1 MMMKEVLNAL
11 SNNSFIN
18 KYELDDEKSLA
29 WVETTKMCKDGF
41 PFEVLIDFDGNQDV
55 VTVAHIFRIP
65 LADNFFSKCSTISLL
80 MANQL
85 NIWLAE
91 SGCYPGGC
99 FSLSFAY
106 GKESAFSGDLTYCN
120 NIHREVDLPTMI
132 RTMSCSIKALIEIVD
147 NIETFIEKTRRTPEL
162 LEVDDGIWI
171 DKINEK
177 ISDSEMFERN
187 MIWAL
192 HPAFEDFLSSI
203 DEKDSESES

>member
-41 PFEVLIDFDGNQDV
+41 PYEVLIDFDGNQDV
-55 VTVAHIFRIP
+55 VTVAHIFRIS
-65 LADNFFSKCSTISLL
+65 LADNFFSKCSTISLF

-85 NIWLAE
+85 NSWLVE
-91 SGCYPGGC
+91 TGYPGC
-99 FSLSFAY
+99 FSLSFGF
-106 GKESAFSGDLTYCN
+106 GKESAFAGNLTYCS
-120 NIHREVDLPTMI
+120 NIHKGVDLPTMI

-162 LEVDDGIWI
+162 LEVDDAIFI
-171 DKINEK
+171 DKINEPEK
-177 ISDSEMFERN
+177 ISDSELFEKT
-187 MIWAL
+187 MIFAL